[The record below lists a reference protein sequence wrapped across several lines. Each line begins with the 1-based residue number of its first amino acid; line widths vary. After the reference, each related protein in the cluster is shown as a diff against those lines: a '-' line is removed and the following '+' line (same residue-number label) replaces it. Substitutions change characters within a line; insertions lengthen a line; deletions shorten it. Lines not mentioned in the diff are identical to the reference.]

1 MFDKLISLL
10 EKCWRFLLFFTVV
23 DAYEAGVV
31 LRFGR
36 FHRKVEPGLVFFW
49 PGFVERVLTVNVVV
63 ETMNIG
69 PQSLTTKDGKEVVIS
84 TIITFTK
91 EDVKVFLLST
101 NGGDRVLEDAAPGVI
116 AKLVMERNY
125 QDLLD
130 MDMGNELTKKIR
142 VVAKRY
148 GVFVQQVAV
157 SDFAKVRSLRLM
169 QSVTNT
175 YSNSKEF

>member
-1 MFDKLISLL
+1 
-10 EKCWRFLLFFTVV
+10 
-23 DAYEAGVV
+23 
-31 LRFGR
+31 
-36 FHRKVEPGLVFFW
+36 
-49 PGFVERVLTVNVVV
+49 V